1 MNKFILMQDGNIYS
15 VSTNIVDFDNEI
27 TTIIYDNNLLS
38 IEKIKVTSLISL
50 ILLIVNELDFDII
63 IKKEML

>member
-1 MNKFILMQDGNIYS
+1 MFKFILIKDENIYS
-15 VSTNIVDFDNEI
+15 ETTNILDFDNEI

-38 IEKIKVTSLISL
+38 LEKIKVTSLISL

-63 IKKEML
+63 IKKED

>member
-63 IKKEML
+63 IKKEM